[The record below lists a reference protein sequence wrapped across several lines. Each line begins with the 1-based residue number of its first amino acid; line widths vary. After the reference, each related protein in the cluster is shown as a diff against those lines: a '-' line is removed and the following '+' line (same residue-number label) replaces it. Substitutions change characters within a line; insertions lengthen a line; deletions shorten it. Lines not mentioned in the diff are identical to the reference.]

1 MTRELVGALAVGMVA
16 VIVLLVYLSNR
27 SVRRA
32 QEQVIPKPADSLN
45 VLHPHAAY
53 YVSTVFAD
61 KALTRVW
68 AHGLGGRGRAF
79 IAITP
84 EGISVSRQGETGFLI
99 PTASLTGVSRASAT
113 IDKAVER
120 DGLLVLLWTL
130 GSDELATHLRIVN
143 HEKRKGMENLIT
155 EATGVEIG

>member
-1 MTRELVGALAVGMVA
+1 MTRELAGALAVGMVA
-16 VIVLLVYLSNR
+16 LVVLLVYLSNR

-32 QEQVIPKPADSLN
+32 QEQVIPKPAESLN
-45 VLHPHAAY
+45 LLHPHSAF

-68 AHGLGGRGRAF
+68 AHGLGGRGKAF
-79 IAITP
+79 IAIGP
-84 EGISVSRQGETGFLI
+84 QGISISRQGEPGFLI
-99 PTASLTGVSRASAT
+99 PANSLTGISRASAT

-143 HEKRKGMENLIT
+143 HEKRKGMESLIT

>member
-1 MTRELVGALAVGMVA
+1 MTRELIGALAVGLVA
-16 VIVLLVYLSNR
+16 VVVLLVYLSNR

-45 VLHPHAAY
+45 VLHPHSAY

-68 AHGLGGRGRAF
+68 AHGLGGRGKAF
-79 IAITP
+79 LYIGA
-84 EGISVSRQGETGFLI
+84 EGISISRHGEPGFLI
-99 PTASLTGVSRASAT
+99 PTKSLTGVARASAT

-130 GSDELATHLRIVN
+130 GADELATHLRIVN
-143 HEKRKGMENLIT
+143 HEKRKVMESLIT

>member
-1 MTRELVGALAVGMVA
+1 MTRELVGALAVGLLA
-16 VIVLLVYLSNR
+16 VVVLLVYLSNR

-32 QEQVIPKPADSLN
+32 QEQVIPKPADALN
-45 VLHPHAAY
+45 VLHPHDAY
-53 YVSTVFAD
+53 YVSTVFAE

-68 AHGLGGRGRAF
+68 AHGLGGRGKAF
-79 IAITP
+79 IAISP
-84 EGISVSRQGETGFLI
+84 EGISISRQGEAGFLI
-99 PTASLTGVSRASAT
+99 PTKNLTGVSRASAT

-130 GSDELATHLRIVN
+130 GADELATHLRIVN
-143 HEKRKGMENLIT
+143 HEKRKVMESLIT

>member
-1 MTRELVGALAVGMVA
+1 MTRELVGALAVGLVA
-16 VIVLLVYLSNR
+16 VVVLLVYLSNR

-32 QEQVIPKPADSLN
+32 QEQVIPKPADSLSI
-45 VLHPHAAY
+45 LHPHSAY

-68 AHGLGGRGRAF
+68 AHGLGGRGKAF
-79 IAITP
+79 IAISP
-84 EGISVSRQGETGFLI
+84 EGISISRQGESGFLI
-99 PTASLTGVSRASAT
+99 PAKNLTGVSRASAT

-130 GSDELATHLRIVN
+130 GEDELATHLRIVN
-143 HEKRKGMENLIT
+143 HDKRKVMESLIT

>member
-1 MTRELVGALAVGMVA
+1 MTRELVGALAVALVA
-16 VIVLLVYLSNR
+16 VVVLLVYLSNR

-32 QEQVIPKPADSLN
+32 QEQVIPKPTDSLSI
-45 VLHPHAAY
+45 LHPHSAY

-79 IAITP
+79 IAISP
-84 EGISVSRQGETGFLI
+84 EGISISRQGESGFLI
-99 PTASLTGVSRASAT
+99 PTKNLTGVSRASAT

-130 GSDELATHLRIVN
+130 GGDELATHLRIVN
-143 HEKRKGMENLIT
+143 HDKRKVMESLIT